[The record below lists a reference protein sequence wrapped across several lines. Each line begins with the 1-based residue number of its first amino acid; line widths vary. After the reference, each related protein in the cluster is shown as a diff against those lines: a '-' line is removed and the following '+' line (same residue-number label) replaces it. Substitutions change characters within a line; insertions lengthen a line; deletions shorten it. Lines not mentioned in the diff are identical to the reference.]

1 MVSWLKKITPR
12 RSLPSSAVAFR
23 FLCCRSGHAPAAG
36 GALFSFPIASARNLE
51 VPTWYREYRAWCH
64 RGFTHKQLK
73 TCATLSIF
81 QNRNRLRMQTDRVDK
96 QTEYLLCGAGDAA
109 QAQPTAHMRGGLTLH
124 CPHRRGLT
132 FPVQADKRYSEDQ
145 QKLQRLQMS
154 TNKGRTPQS
163 KQR

>member
-1 MVSWLKKITPR
+1 
-12 RSLPSSAVAFR
+12 
-23 FLCCRSGHAPAAG
+23 
-36 GALFSFPIASARNLE
+36 
-51 VPTWYREYRAWCH
+51 
-64 RGFTHKQLK
+64 
-73 TCATLSIF
+73 
-81 QNRNRLRMQTDRVDK
+81 MQTDRVDK